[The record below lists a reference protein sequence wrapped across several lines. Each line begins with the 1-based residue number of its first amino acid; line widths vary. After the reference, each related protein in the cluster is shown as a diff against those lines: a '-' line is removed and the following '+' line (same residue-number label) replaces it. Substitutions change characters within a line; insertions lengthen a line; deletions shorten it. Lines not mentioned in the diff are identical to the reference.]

1 MEDKEKQTSW
11 GTLQGVCFF
20 VSETLKLGAIIVCV
34 CFKILQ
40 EVIMWGWILCV
51 MLGLA
56 VLVLGILFLILFRKN
71 KALKQEIKKLLNDSR
86 AMVDKEKRNPDD
98 IYFHVDDNLNISF
111 INDTACQYFKIDK
124 NQWLNQPILGNIIE
138 NTPANLVYLNSTL
151 NRLKRNPSTINETIA
166 VKSPSGKMRVMKIRI
181 RPILNEILNCVGM
194 SIVLKDAEET
204 KLLQDKLSQLKNRDT
219 LSKGILNQDALFAR
233 VDKDFNRCKRYNLD
247 FSLLVIELKDIYDFI
262 CKGIDFERG
271 DKLFMECAELCK
283 QVCFKGC
290 YVGRFNKTKFA
301 IVMPK
306 ISREQ
311 AAQTASNIYY
321 PLIKLIQSLGIDKYN
336 AEMFVV
342 SYSNRKNFSDT
353 ADALFGRINAH
364 IERALKRKDYGIK
377 SSDKK

>member
-1 MEDKEKQTSW
+1 MF
-11 GTLQGVCFF
+11 VFF

-124 NQWLNQPILGNIIE
+124 NQWLKQPILGNIIE